1 MKIFRFISIILITV
15 FLTSA
20 CGAAAPA
27 ASESLPLK
35 VAWLTYNGY
44 GPFFVAQGKEL
55 FQKHGVQVQG
65 VQADTTAGEFID
77 LSGNAADCALVV
89 FSDTVPVA
97 EKNDIKV
104 VMLIDSTNGADQLIA
119 SADVNSVAD
128 LKGKR
133 IGVAF
138 GSYSL
143 KLMV

>member
-1 MKIFRFISIILITV
+1 MKTYRFISSLVIVAFIL
-15 FLTSA
+15 SA

-27 ASESLPLK
+27 ASEQLPLK

-104 VMLIDSTNGADQLIA
+104 VMLIDSTNGADQL
-119 SADVNSVAD
+119 
-128 LKGKR
+128 
-133 IGVAF
+133 
-138 GSYSL
+138 
-143 KLMV
+143 